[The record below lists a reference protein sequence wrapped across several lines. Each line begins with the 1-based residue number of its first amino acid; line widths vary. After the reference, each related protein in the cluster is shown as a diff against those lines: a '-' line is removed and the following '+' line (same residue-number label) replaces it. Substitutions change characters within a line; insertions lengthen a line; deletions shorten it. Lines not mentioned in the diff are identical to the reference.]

1 MKIGIVTVQDLNNF
15 GTFLQAYG
23 LKHTL
28 ESMGHEVYFIRSCT
42 KKYARGMF
50 YRIRPYGKEY
60 RHLPSF
66 ISKNFKGWK
75 KHKIF
80 LRDQKCFRVLD
91 HYEGEKLDL
100 VILGSDEI
108 WNTTNPLFRTPIF
121 YGVGMKP
128 VMAYAPSIGNAT
140 LEDMKCIP
148 EEVFRRIDPILARDV
163 RTVEFLKTLQIDA
176 PLVCDPTI
184 LADTSIFRRSYR
196 HRLMKKAPYLLLYSY
211 GHEIGEQMRSYILA
225 FAKERGLQ
233 VLSAGFHIDWCD
245 GSINCSPLD
254 FCAVLE
260 SATYVFTATF
270 HGTIFSILNHKQFIS
285 LPYSPKTT
293 NVLQSVGLLGRL
305 IDEEHFDQSTLETMM
320 DAPIDYDEVDARIAV
335 QRNESR
341 ELLKL
346 GIAKAVSQ

>member
-23 LKHTL
+23 LKYTL
-28 ESMGHEVYFIRSCT
+28 ESMGHEVYFIRSYT

-60 RHLPSF
+60 YHLPSF

-75 KHKIF
+75 KHRVF
-80 LRDQKCFRVLD
+80 LRDQKCFPVLD
-91 HYEGEKLDL
+91 HYEDEKLDL

-108 WNTTNPLFRTPIF
+108 WNATNPLFQTPIF
-121 YGVGMKP
+121 YGEGMQP

-140 LEDMKCIP
+140 FEDMKCIP
-148 EEVFRRIDPILARDV
+148 AERFHRIDPILARDM

-176 PLVCDPTI
+176 PLVCDPAM
-184 LADTSIFRRSYR
+184 LADTSIFRRPYS
-196 HRLMKKAPYLLLYSY
+196 HRLMKKSPYLLLYSY
-211 GHEIGEQMRSYILA
+211 GHEIDERMRGYILG
-225 FAKERGLQ
+225 FARERGLR
-233 VLSAGFHIDWCD
+233 VLSAGFQIDWCD
-245 GSINCSPLD
+245 GIINCAPLD

-260 SATYVFTATF
+260 SAEYVFTSTF
-270 HGTIFSILNHKQFIS
+270 HGTIFSILNHKQFVS

-305 IDEEHFDQSTLETMM
+305 IDEEHFDQSTLGTMM
-320 DAPIDYDEVDARIAV
+320 DAVIDYHEVDARIAA

-341 ELLKL
+341 ELLRL
-346 GIAKAVSQ
+346 GIAKAVSR